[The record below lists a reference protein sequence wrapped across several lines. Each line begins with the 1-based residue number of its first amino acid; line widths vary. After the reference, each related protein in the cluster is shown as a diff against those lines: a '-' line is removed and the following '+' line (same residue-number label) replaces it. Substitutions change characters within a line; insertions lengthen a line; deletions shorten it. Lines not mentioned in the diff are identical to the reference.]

1 MDGLKL
7 YLNRVQTKSQNKM
20 QMSKNIKGNQ
30 PQFLNGW
37 TEAVFKQGIVFIAPF
52 YYRKEDVIAIY
63 NQHEDWFI

>member
-1 MDGLKL
+1 
-7 YLNRVQTKSQNKM
+7 M